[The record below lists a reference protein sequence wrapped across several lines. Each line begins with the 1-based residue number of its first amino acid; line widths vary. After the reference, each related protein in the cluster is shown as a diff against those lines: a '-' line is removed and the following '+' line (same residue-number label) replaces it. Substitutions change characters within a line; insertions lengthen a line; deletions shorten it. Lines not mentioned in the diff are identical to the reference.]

1 MKMNA
6 GRIFLLLL
14 CLNVITIGVVKK
26 LPFVFCSLHLC
37 IFFFFFGQILQLCT
51 CILLNLLS
59 YFGVGSSCLQI
70 ANPPTC
76 DANLGEACSDSSEW
90 QGEFFPGIPKI
101 KYEVGRVMD
110 LMVHLW
116 CVKIIHFSFYHVFSC
131 VSIKYRF
138 RKILFSQ

>member
-14 CLNVITIGVVKK
+14 CLNVITIGV
-26 LPFVFCSLHLC
+26 
-37 IFFFFFGQILQLCT
+37 
-51 CILLNLLS
+51 
-59 YFGVGSSCLQI
+59 I

-101 KYEVGRVMD
+101 KYEGPSSKNPRAF
-110 LMVHLW
+110 
-116 CVKIIHFSFYHVFSC
+116 II
-131 VSIKYRF
+131 
-138 RKILFSQ
+138 